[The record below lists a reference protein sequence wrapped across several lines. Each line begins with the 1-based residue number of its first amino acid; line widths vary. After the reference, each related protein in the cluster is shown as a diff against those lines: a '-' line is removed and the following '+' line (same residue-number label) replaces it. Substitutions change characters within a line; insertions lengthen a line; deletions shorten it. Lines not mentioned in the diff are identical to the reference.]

1 MKEHYKAMSQKAA
14 REGIGEPSN
23 FSGGVYVTKN
33 GSPELFIMTAEE
45 RAVELAEHYQELQ
58 DKALIK
64 LLMMSHQDIQAGHTY
79 SLEQAL
85 ERLGGNN

>member
-1 MKEHYKAMSQKAA
+1 MQELYRAISQKAA

-45 RAVELAEHYQELQ
+45 RAAELAEQQQELQ
-58 DKALIK
+58 DKL
-64 LLMMSHQDIQAGHTY
+64 
-79 SLEQAL
+79 
-85 ERLGGNN
+85 

>member
-1 MKEHYKAMSQKAA
+1 MSQKAV

-23 FSGGVYVTKN
+23 FLGGVYVTKN

-45 RAVELAEHYQELQ
+45 RAVELAEQQQELQ
-58 DKALIK
+58 DKALMK
-64 LLMMSHQDIQAGHTY
+64 LLMMSYQDIQAGRTY